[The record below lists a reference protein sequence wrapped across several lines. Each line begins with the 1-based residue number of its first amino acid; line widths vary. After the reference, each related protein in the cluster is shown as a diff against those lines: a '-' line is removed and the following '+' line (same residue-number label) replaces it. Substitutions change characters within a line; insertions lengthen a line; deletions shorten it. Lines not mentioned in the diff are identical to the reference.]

1 MHFVTTTFPQLVKQ
15 CRLLCSKA
23 PSPEQMRAK
32 DSSGT
37 PKSLDS
43 PLPIRPHT
51 QPPQPRKTTPRAS
64 KSVTA
69 REREACTVP
78 YYGWSY
84 SNPRKCLRKTLMSF
98 IPQQQHSAGTTYRAG
113 SSKVRVSSPFNS
125 DFPQNKKTSPAVGAA
140 KSLLPADDQEPS
152 LGERNM

>member
-51 QPPQPRKTTPRAS
+51 QPPQPRKTTPRARQECDS
-64 KSVTA
+64 E
-69 REREACTVP
+69 RERHALCLTVA
-78 YYGWSY
+78 SLIQTR
-84 SNPRKCLRKTLMSF
+84 RKWLRKALMSF

-125 DFPQNKKTSPAVGAA
+125 DFPKNKKTSPAVGAA